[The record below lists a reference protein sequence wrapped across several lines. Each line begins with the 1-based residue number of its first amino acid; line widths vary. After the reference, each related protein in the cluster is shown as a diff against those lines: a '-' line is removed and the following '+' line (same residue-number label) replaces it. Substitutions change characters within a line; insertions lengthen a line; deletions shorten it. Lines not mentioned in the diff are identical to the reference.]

1 MTEEKEKLL
10 EALLRI
16 ANAMTGFF
24 PVNGKK
30 EKQKPNPK
38 KIRKVEVLQYGY
50 ILF

>member
-1 MTEEKEKLL
+1 
-10 EALLRI
+10 
-16 ANAMTGFF
+16 MTGFF